1 MSDISLEAP
10 TVLEPVT
17 TTSRRRTRAKWI
29 ARLVLIPLSLLYLF
43 PLYWMAVTALKSSEE
58 LRAVPPTLWPSELVW
73 QNFVDAVNFIPF
85 WTFLRNTLIITV
97 FTVLASVIANP
108 FIAYGF
114 SRIDWPGRD
123 KVFYIVLATVFIP
136 FPVVLVGLF
145 DIFASLGWVNT
156 YLPLIVP
163 FFFGQAFWIF
173 LMRQFLLQIPM
184 DLSDAAR
191 VDGATEFDIFFKVI
205 MPLALPAIGVIGIFS
220 ALHAWNDFL
229 GPLIYLQVE
238 EKYTLAI
245 GLNFFRSAHD
255 IQYNLLLAASTLMVL
270 PVIAIFF
277 FFQRAL
283 VEGITLGS
291 IK

>member
-1 MSDISLEAP
+1 M
-10 TVLEPVT
+10 
-17 TTSRRRTRAKWI
+17 
-29 ARLVLIPLSLLYLF
+29 
-43 PLYWMAVTALKSSEE
+43 
-58 LRAVPPTLWPSELVW
+58 
-73 QNFVDAVNFIPF
+73 
-85 WTFLRNTLIITV
+85 
-97 FTVLASVIANP
+97 IANP

-123 KVFYIVLATVFIP
+123 KVFYVVLATVFIP
-136 FPVVLVGLF
+136 FPVVLVALF

-163 FFFGQAFWIF
+163 FVFGHAFWIF

-184 DLSDAAR
+184 ELSDSAR
-191 VDGATEFDIFFKVI
+191 VDGASELAIFFRVI
-205 MPLALPAIGVIGIFS
+205 MPLAMPAIAVVGVFA
-220 ALHAWNDFL
+220 ALHAWNEFL

-255 IQYNLLLAASTLMVL
+255 IQYNLLLAASTMMVL

>member
-1 MSDISLEAP
+1 MSDISIEAP

-17 TTSRRRTRAKWI
+17 PSPRRKTRAKLVS
-29 ARLVLIPLSLLYLF
+29 RLVLIPLSLLYLF
-43 PLYWMAVTALKSSEE
+43 PLYWMVVTALKSSEE
-58 LRAVPPTLWPSELVW
+58 LGAVPPTLWPSELVW

-85 WTFLRNTLIITV
+85 WTFLRNTVIITA
-97 FTVLASVIANP
+97 FTVIASMIANP

-123 KVFYIVLATVFIP
+123 KVFYIVLATIFIP

-145 DIFASLGWVNT
+145 DIFATLGWVNT

-163 FFFGQAFWIF
+163 FFFGFPFWIF

-184 DLSDAAR
+184 ELSDAAR
-191 VDGATEFDIFFKVI
+191 VDGASELAIFFRVV
-205 MPLALPAIGVIGIFS
+205 MPLAMPAIAVIGVFA

-238 EKYTLAI
+238 ERYTLAI